1 MPFEDCQKFYAPCN
15 KNLMVSILEEEDKDF
30 GQEGANTPDD
40 DLNQPGS
47 NVDKLVWID
56 LIVIKR
62 HVFVRVDS
70 TF

>member
-1 MPFEDCQKFYAPCN
+1 
-15 KNLMVSILEEEDKDF
+15 MVSILKEEDKDF

-47 NVDKLVWID
+47 NVDKLVWVD